1 MASSIFNLLPNLE
14 DFHYATHYEKLFLN
28 QHWVLVNGISKKKAV
43 YIFKNENLL
52 HIHENHKTIETS
64 WTLETK
70 NIFSIKTED
79 GKVIVKAYFKDED
92 ILVLKKPKTN
102 DCAVFINENSY
113 SNSLNSVEDVQQ
125 FLHDKYK
132 EKATNIIY
140 EHEFYYIEKSKEF
153 GPFTVEELSK
163 KVYENT
169 ISEYCFVRD
178 VNEYNY
184 NKRLRIRDLIYT

>member
-43 YIFKNENLL
+43 YIFKKENLL
-52 HIHENHKTIETS
+52 HIHENSKTIETS

-70 NIFSIKTED
+70 NIFSIETED
-79 GKVIVKAYFKDED
+79 GKAIVKAYFKDDD
-92 ILVLKKPKTN
+92 ILVLKKTETN

-113 SNSLNSVEDVQQ
+113 SSSLNSVEDVQQ